1 MMNMLNLRDLRA
13 VLRTSIDLW
22 RWQARGFRMPVPD
35 AVKRT
40 VLKRLALPD
49 SVWVETGTY
58 RGDTT
63 ALLSQL
69 ARRVISLEPA
79 PELFAR
85 AQQRF
90 RHTANVEILN
100 APSEDALPAVLAGLG
115 GNVCF
120 WLDGHFS
127 GGITHRGPN
136 DTPVLHELAAIE
148 ANLPRWPRA
157 LILVDDV
164 RLFTGKVC
172 ADGAYPPL
180 RALVD
185 WAERLGLH
193 WHVEHDIFAASKL

>member
-1 MMNMLNLRDLRA
+1 
-13 VLRTSIDLW
+13 
-22 RWQARGFRMPVPD
+22 MPAPNV
-35 AVKRT
+35 VKRA

-63 ALLSQL
+63 AMLAQL
-69 ARRVISLEPA
+69 AARVISLEPE
-79 PELFAR
+79 PVLFAR

-100 APSEDALPAVLAGLG
+100 ATSEAALPAVLAGLAG
-115 GNVCF
+115 SVCF

-127 GGITHRGPN
+127 GGVTHRGPN

-164 RLFTGKVC
+164 RLFTGRVH
-172 ADGAYPPL
+172 AYGPYPPL
-180 RALVD
+180 RELVD
-185 WAERLGLH
+185 WAERLGLR
-193 WHVEHDIFAASKL
+193 WHVEHDIFAASKN